1 MPTRLRLRSKVSA
14 EDRQLA
20 CARAVEWKQ
29 FRRDFLYSQ
38 LYLANALKC
47 SRRTICSIESGR
59 EVMAPSYELLRRFRD
74 LKKRQEKINGQPAP
88 PAYAN
93 VSHLFAQRRA

>member
-1 MPTRLRLRSKVSA
+1 MPPAQKSTREERQRAA
-14 EDRQLA
+14 E
-20 CARAVEWKQ
+20 RALEWRQ
-29 FRRDFLYSQ
+29 FRVNYLFSQ
-38 LYLANALKC
+38 GNLAHALGC
-47 SRRTICSIESGR
+47 CRRTICAIESGR

-74 LKKRQEKINGQPAP
+74 LKKRQEKINGQPAA